1 VGNVTAARSSPAPSA
16 ATLRKPSAKE
26 QGVIDGLVSGKVYG
40 RPEQRV
46 GNNSGKPFVT
56 AKVRAATAGGEMLFV
71 NVLAFDSTAQA
82 ALLALSDGDAVSL
95 AGTLTPKVWTDREGQ
110 SRPAVDMIASQ
121 VLTAYHVKRKRDAVS
136 RTEEPPQ
143 RRAEP
148 PARQGDYRSPPMAE
162 ADSDGWPASDQPWN

>member
-1 VGNVTAARSSPAPSA
+1 MI
-16 ATLRKPSAKE
+16 E
-26 QGVIDGLVSGKVYG
+26 GLVAGKVYG

-71 NVLAFDSTAQA
+71 NVLAFDASAQA
-82 ALLALSDGDAVSL
+82 ALLALADGDAVSL

-110 SRPAVDMIASQ
+110 ARPAVDMIVNQ

-136 RTEEPPQ
+136 NAAEQPHP
-143 RRAEP
+143 RADLS
-148 PARQGDYRSPPMAE
+148 ARPGDRRSPATATE
-162 ADSDGWPASDQPWN
+162 ADGWPASETPWN